1 MSASGLEVRGL
12 RVQYPRDGRFVDAVA
27 GVELEIARG
36 SIHALAGESGCGKSS
51 LALALL
57 GLVRAPGRVS
67 AGRVDCEGEAF
78 ELGRD
83 LGRGNAAA
91 ALRGRAVGLL
101 LQESA
106 LALDPLQSVERQIGD
121 GLRRVSPGAARDEL
135 RARTLA
141 LLERVGFEDPA
152 PLLARFPH
160 ELSGGMRQ
168 RVQLACALALG
179 PRFLVADEPTA
190 SLDARLSRRILEL
203 LRDLAA
209 REGLGVLLVT
219 HDLAAA
225 AQVAQHL
232 SVMYAG
238 AVVESGP
245 ARELLLAPRHPYTEA
260 LVRASAAREPFDAP
274 LESLAGRAP
283 RPGELPA
290 GCAFAPRCAFALA
303 TCRTSAPPLVELE
316 LELGVGVA
324 PARQLACPPRAREVR
339 P

>member
-1 MSASGLEVRGL
+1 MSARGLEVRGL
-12 RVQYPRDGRFVDAVA
+12 RVQYPRGGRFVDAVA
-27 GVELEIARG
+27 GVDLEVARG

-57 GLVRAPGRVS
+57 GLVRAPGRAS
-67 AGRVDCEGEAF
+67 AGRVDCEGEAV
-78 ELGRD
+78 ELGG
-83 LGRGNAAA
+83 GRAAA
-91 ALRGRAVGLL
+91 RLRGRVVGLL

-121 GLRRVSPGAARDEL
+121 GLRRASSGVARDER
-135 RARTLA
+135 RARTIA
-141 LLERVGFEDPA
+141 LLARVGFEDPA
-152 PLLARFPH
+152 ALLARFPH

-168 RVQLACALALG
+168 RVQLACALALE

-190 SLDARLSRRILEL
+190 SLDALLSRRILEL
-203 LRDLAA
+203 LRDLAD
-209 REGLGVLLVT
+209 RDGLGVLLVT

-238 AVVESGP
+238 VVVESGP
-245 ARELLLAPRHPYTEA
+245 AREVLLAPRHPYTEA

-274 LESLAGRAP
+274 LEGLAGRAP

-290 GCAFAPRCAFALA
+290 GCAFAPRCGFALDS
-303 TCRTSAPPLVELE
+303 CRAAAPPLVELE
-316 LELGVGVA
+316 VA

-339 P
+339 S